1 MEADMGIIVFQK
13 EIQNSKLII
22 ILLPV
27 ITGIMC
33 VVLLIAGLTVSR
45 RTVNAASKGGVVY
58 KLLRDQPDQA
68 PANLD
73 SDPVQADVS
82 LEAASANVE
91 FIRQLGGDVSAVAI
105 QGNIAY
111 IGIGPELAAFEL
123 HNPGNPGWVG
133 GVVFTADVEAVS
145 ISGTLAYVAAGEA
158 GLRVVDISN
167 PALLNEVGS
176 IEIGIN
182 AIDVAIEGNYAYIA
196 DRSRT
201 RLNVVDITNP
211 NSPVVTGSY
220 DLVSEKPNKL
230 VVWKNFAYLATSH
243 TLRTGGGVVIV
254 DVSNPVAPQL
264 EGSYD
269 TPGDGVDL
277 MVREEGSMVY
287 AFIADNP
294 GSLQVLD
301 VTNPDSPT
309 QKSAYD
315 LRGSTSVLFIDGSVL
330 YITDFGNNYTYGY
343 FNDLLVL
350 DISNLSNITLKSTYE
365 FPMPISNPEPAVD
378 MTTAS
383 GYLYLAMSEH
393 SFQIMDISNP
403 NQLKQTGVFETFYQA
418 NGIAIAGDTAYIAD
432 VRGLKLVNIQNPLSA
447 HVSAF
452 VGTPGYAEGV
462 AVQGSYVYIADRSE
476 GMRIIDVHEPGSPI
490 EVGGFKDGYENVRSV
505 DAAGNYAY
513 LADWQ
518 GMVVVNI
525 SDPQNPYQVS
535 LFATSSNAMDTT
547 IDGMYAYIAQDAGVT
562 NGGGMLVVNVL
573 DPAHPTEAGFHESL
587 DGRQAVKV
595 VVRDDLAYLVSSV
608 VEIINISEP
617 TDPQLV
623 GTYTPPYGIPA
634 DIALEGDYAFVAV
647 RGDWPDLPG
656 HLRVLDLADP
666 ANPVEVGYYDLPM
679 DWPVAI
685 AVLDGVIYITNVT
698 GVFVYQFSS
707 STISGFVVDVHNKP
721 IENVD
726 IGVSAG
732 FSTTTSVDGS
742 YTTPGLPSGTYIITP
757 SLTGFVFSPPSRTVA
772 LPPAAVN
779 QDFTILS
786 PPVETTLEPLA
797 SSHLTYT
804 DTQGLPTT
812 LFFPAGTVTITTD
825 VVLNPL
831 GRLSAPSGK
840 AFAGHAFDLLASR
853 SGIALASLKFLTP
866 VSATINYNLADVEVI
881 SDTKGVSLWWWE
893 AGEWQMA
900 AQSCVIPGEVAH
912 NLAGRIISTPIC
924 TTGRYALFG
933 PTHQAYLPIVGNGKD
948 SY

>member
-1 MEADMGIIVFQK
+1 MGKIVFRK

-22 ILLPV
+22 ILLPLL
-27 ITGIMC
+27 TGVMC
-33 VVLLIAGLTVSR
+33 VVLLIACLTESR
-45 RTVNAASKGGVVY
+45 RVVYAASKGGVEY

-68 PANLD
+68 PAYFD

-82 LEAASANVE
+82 LEADGTNVE
-91 FIRQLGGDVSAVAI
+91 FIRQLGGDFSAVAI
-105 QGNIAY
+105 HGNIAY
-111 IGIGPELAAFEL
+111 IGIGSELAAFEL
-123 HNPGNPGWVG
+123 HNPGNPDWVG
-133 GVVFTADVEAVS
+133 GVVFSADVEAVS
-145 ISGTLAYVAAGEA
+145 ISGTLAYAAAGEA

-167 PALLNEVGS
+167 PASLNEVGS

-196 DRSRT
+196 DLSRT

-230 VVWKNFAYLATSH
+230 VVWKNFAYLATSR

-254 DVSNPVAPQL
+254 DVSNPAAPQW

-287 AFIADNP
+287 AFVADQP

-309 QKSAYD
+309 QTSKYD
-315 LRGSTSVLFIDGSVL
+315 LRGSTSALFIDGSEL

-365 FPMPISNPEPAVD
+365 FSMAIGSPEPALD
-378 MTTAS
+378 MVAAS
-383 GYLYLAMSEH
+383 GYLYLGMSDR

-432 VRGLKLVNIQNPLSA
+432 VRGLKLVDIQNPLSA
-447 HVSAF
+447 HVTAF

-476 GMRIIDVHEPGSPI
+476 GMRIIDVHEPEYPV

-505 DAAGNYAY
+505 DAEGNYAY

-518 GMVVVNI
+518 GMVIVNI
-525 SDPQNPYQVS
+525 SVPQNPFQAS
-535 LFATSSNAMDTT
+535 LFATSSQAMDVDV
-547 IDGMYAYIAQDAGVT
+547 DGMYAYIAQDADAT
-562 NGGGMLVVNVL
+562 NEGGMQLVNVWA
-573 DPAHPTEAGFHESL
+573 PANPEDAGFYKAL
-587 DGRQAVKV
+587 DGRQAVQV
-595 VVRDDLAYLVSSV
+595 TIRDDLAYLVSSV

-617 TDPQLV
+617 TNPQLV
-623 GTYTPPYGIPA
+623 GTYTPPYGIPS
-634 DIALEGDYAFVAV
+634 DIALEGGYAFVAV

-656 HLRVLDLADP
+656 HLRVLELSDP
-666 ANPVEVGYYDLPM
+666 ANPVEVGYYDLPTH
-679 DWPVAI
+679 WPVSI
-685 AVLDGVIYITNVT
+685 AVLDGVIYITSVT
-698 GVFVYQFSS
+698 GVYVYQFSS
-707 STISGFVVDVHNKP
+707 STISGSVVDVHNKP

-742 YTTPGLPSGTYIITP
+742 FTTPGLPSGTYIITP
-757 SLTGFVFSPPSRTVA
+757 SLNGFVFSPPTRTVA

-831 GRLSAPSGK
+831 ARLSAPSGK
-840 AFAGHAFDLLASR
+840 AFAGHAFDLLAYR
-853 SGIALASLKFLTP
+853 SGIALSDVNFLTP
-866 VSATINYNLADVEVI
+866 VSVTINYSVEDVDVI
-881 SDTKGVSLWWWE
+881 SDTKDVSLWWWE
-893 AGEWQMA
+893 AGVWQVA
-900 AQSCVIPGEVAH
+900 AQSCVTPGEVAH
-912 NLAGRIISTPIC
+912 NLVTSIKERIPIAC
-924 TTGRYALFG
+924 G
-933 PTHQAYLPIVGNGKD
+933 
-948 SY
+948 